1 MIGLYHY
8 GGFVAMSKASE
19 KKTIELLEILNQAKN
34 SEGLKKYLDDT
45 TEYANLDFQT
55 YFNTL
60 LEQKHISKSEMVELS
75 GIERTYLYHILSGTR
90 TPGRDNAIR
99 LCIGAGL
106 SLEETMRCLELL
118 SVGILY
124 AKNKRDSI
132 IIYSINRG
140 NSIIETNDLLY
151 EMNEKPLE

>member
-8 GGFVAMSKASE
+8 GGFVSMSKASE
-19 KKTIELLEILNQAKN
+19 KKTVDLLEILNQAKN

-75 GIERTYLYHILSGTR
+75 GIERTYLYHILNGTR

-140 NSIIETNDLLY
+140 NNIIETNDLLY

>member
-1 MIGLYHY
+1 
-8 GGFVAMSKASE
+8 MSKASE
-19 KKTIELLEILNQAKN
+19 KKTVELLEILNQAKN
-34 SEGLKKYLDDT
+34 SEGLKKYLNDT

-60 LEQKHISKSEMVELS
+60 LEQKHISKSDMVKLS
-75 GIERTYLYHILSGTR
+75 GIERTYLYHILSGVR

-140 NSIIETNDLLY
+140 SNIDETNDLLY

>member
-1 MIGLYHY
+1 
-8 GGFVAMSKASE
+8 MSKASE
-19 KKTIELLEILNQAKN
+19 KKTVELLEILNQAKN

-75 GIERTYLYHILSGTR
+75 GIERTYLYHILSGSR

-140 NSIIETNDLLY
+140 NNIIETNDLLY
-151 EMNEKPLE
+151 EMNEKPL

>member
-1 MIGLYHY
+1 
-8 GGFVAMSKASE
+8 MSKVSE
-19 KKTIELLEILNQAKN
+19 KKTVELLEILNQAEN

-45 TEYANLDFQT
+45 TDYTNLDFQT
-55 YFNTL
+55 YFNEL
-60 LEQKHISKSEMVELS
+60 LEKKQLSKSDMVKLS
-75 GIERTYLYHILSGTR
+75 GIERTYLYHILSGSR
-90 TPGRDNAIR
+90 TPGRDNALR

-106 SLEETMRCLELL
+106 NLEETMRCLEIL

-140 NSIIETNDLLY
+140 NNVDETNALLF
-151 EMNEKPLE
+151 EMNEKPLD

>member
-1 MIGLYHY
+1 
-8 GGFVAMSKASE
+8 MSKASE
-19 KKTIELLEILNQAKN
+19 KKTVELLEILNQAKN

-140 NSIIETNDLLY
+140 NNIIETNDLLY
-151 EMNEKPLE
+151 EMNEKPL